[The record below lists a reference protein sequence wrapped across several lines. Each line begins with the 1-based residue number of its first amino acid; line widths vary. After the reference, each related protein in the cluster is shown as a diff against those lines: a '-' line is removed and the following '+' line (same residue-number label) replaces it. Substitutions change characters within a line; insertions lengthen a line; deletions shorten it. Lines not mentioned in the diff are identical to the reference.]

1 LAVRE
6 EGEIMRCGCREPS
19 LNEMMQD
26 PIVKAV
32 MARDAVK
39 ETDLRRLIER
49 VGASY
54 SFEADLRPS
63 GRLN

>member
-1 LAVRE
+1 MHCNR
-6 EGEIMRCGCREPS
+6 REPS

-26 PIVKAV
+26 PIVKAI

-39 ETDLRRLIER
+39 EADLRRLMARI
-49 VGASY
+49 GATY
-54 SFEADLRPS
+54 SFGAESRPR

>member
-1 LAVRE
+1 
-6 EGEIMRCGCREPS
+6 MRCGCREPS

-39 ETDLRRLIER
+39 EAELRRLMDR
-49 VGASY
+49 LRAAY
-54 SFEADLRPS
+54 SFSAEGRPR